1 VNRARSVALLLAL
14 AALLSACA
22 RPMAGLWN
30 STLQGGGVQGLNGG
44 GGAVASGGAASA
56 TPGPGAAGATGAAGS
71 AAGAA
76 GAAGAPGG
84 GGGGGGGSTAVRPL
98 ASYPGVTPT
107 EIQIAFA
114 GKAANCA
121 ESNDPQES
129 SDGTLKAK
137 DGQEVQAWVDY
148 VKKYIPLPG
157 GRKLKLVGNTAV
169 GPISMVDDGGNYCPG
184 KAQSAARYVV
194 DQLRPYAVFGS
205 GVNAGEPVFGQTVA
219 QGHIVV
225 VGTMWPTLAPMQALY
240 PYSWGL
246 FGAPDEKLRNLA
258 AWVHKRVQPTQYTPP
273 AGPAVPRV
281 YGMMTFDDP
290 WYMALGDVGK
300 QAFSQYGIQLKVY
313 PIPMDRGQLA
323 QEMGQIALQ
332 MKSDN
337 VNTMVWGIGPSVQAV
352 AVSNSFDG
360 ADFHPDNLVFVNG
373 VAFIDALY
381 SQSQWQRAMGV
392 INSSIGVNR
401 DDGTHYSNVPE
412 NGGAYNAVWLASSQ
426 TDGQSAQ
433 NSIACG
439 YTCFAALSV
448 IVVGLERSPVNFTP
462 QTWAQ
467 GLESTTQ
474 PQLRCPVEQLLG
486 RDHPQFTRNGWSRD
500 NPSGASGF
508 TDVHWTAKKSDV
520 GPVGYWD
527 SYDGYNVYFGLND
540 LPAQP
545 THDTA
550 ADSLPQVQQFP
561 AIGLSPFK
569 SCKSIGLQGDLYQ

>member
-1 VNRARSVALLLAL
+1 MSRGRWTALLLVL
-14 AALLSACA
+14 AASLSACA
-22 RPMAGLWN
+22 RPMAGLGTSN
-30 STLQGGGVQGLNGG
+30 PE
-44 GGAVASGGAASA
+44 GGAVAGLNGAGGAAVPGGAATA
-56 TPGPGAAGATGAAGS
+56 TPPVSAG
-71 AAGAA
+71 GAA
-76 GAAGAPGG
+76 GAAGSSSGAGAAAGGAGG
-84 GGGGGGGSTAVRPL
+84 GGAGGGGTAVKPL
-98 ASYPGVTPT
+98 ASYQGVTPT

-114 GKAANCA
+114 GKATNCA
-121 ESNDPQES
+121 ESGDPQES
-129 SDGTLKAK
+129 SDGTLKTK
-137 DGQEVQAWVDY
+137 DAQEVQAWVDY
-148 VKKYIPLPG
+148 VNKYIPLPG
-157 GRKLKLVGNTAV
+157 GRHLKLVGNTGL
-169 GPISMVDDGGNYCPG
+169 GPIQMVDDGGNYCPG

-194 DQLRPYAVFGS
+194 DQLKPYAVFGS

-240 PYSWGL
+240 PYAWGL
-246 FGAPDEKLRNLA
+246 FGAPDEKLRDLA
-258 AWVHKRVQPTQYTPP
+258 AWVHKRIQSTQYTPT
-273 AGPAVPRV
+273 AGAATARV

-290 WYMALGDVGK
+290 WYLALGDIGK
-300 QAFSQYGIQLKVY
+300 QAFAQYGIQLKVY

-352 AVSNSFDG
+352 AVSNAFDG

-392 INSSIGVNR
+392 VNSSIGVNR
-401 DDGTHYSNVPE
+401 DDATHYNNVPE
-412 NGGAYNAVWLASSQ
+412 NNGAYNAIWLASSQ

-433 NSIACG
+433 NSITCG

-448 IVVGLERSPVNFTP
+448 VVLGLERSPVNFTP

-467 GLESTTQ
+467 GLESTNQ
-474 PQLRCPVEQLLG
+474 PQLRCPVEQLFG
-486 RDHPQFTRNGWSRD
+486 RDHPQFSRDVWSRD
-500 NPSGASGF
+500 NPSGATGF

-527 SYDGYNVYFGLND
+527 SYDGYNVYYGLND

-550 ADSLPQVQQFP
+550 ADALPTVQQFAP
-561 AIGLSPFK
+561 IGLSPFK
-569 SCKSIGLQGDLYQ
+569 SCRSIGMQGDLYQ